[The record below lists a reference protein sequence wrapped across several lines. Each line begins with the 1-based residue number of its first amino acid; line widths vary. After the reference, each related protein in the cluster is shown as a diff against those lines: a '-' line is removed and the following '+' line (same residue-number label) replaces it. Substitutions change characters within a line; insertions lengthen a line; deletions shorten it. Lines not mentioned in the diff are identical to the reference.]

1 MKGDSTVTVP
11 VKTTEEELRG
21 WGQQA
26 GAGTEHGGF
35 CGQGD
40 KAWISEGWGV
50 KRACEGQGGGTRE
63 DFGETLKISFLPS
76 SMCL

>member
-40 KAWISEGWGV
+40 KAWISEGWGCE
-50 KRACEGQGGGTRE
+50 AC
-63 DFGETLKISFLPS
+63 
-76 SMCL
+76 M